1 MTKRE
6 ALIISAYTGYLMC
19 DMSEL
24 HKFIE
29 ETLGR
34 AIYTHE
40 LADDETLNELRDKV
54 RDEFLKIVT
63 NACDE
68 SNAEVA
74 EVKHGRWSSNS
85 IAIVCSCRWLFVFSS
100 QSIILSLS
108 DHQGRGYGRAFQL

>member
-1 MTKRE
+1 
-6 ALIISAYTGYLMC
+6 MC

-54 RDEFLKIVT
+54 RDEFLKIAT

-85 IAIVCSCRWLFVFSS
+85 IAIVCSEC
-100 QSIILSLS
+100 
-108 DHQGRGYGRAFQL
+108 GKAFGLVEMFAHYCPSCGAKMDLEE